1 MFRSLLFS
9 AVLLAATPLAA
20 QEFTPQDLVSYAQSE
35 EEALLRERE
44 RLLAAEAALAEPL
57 WLRRAD
63 GQVDVVDGGP
73 IYDRASFVI
82 EMAVSMR
89 AEAEIDS
96 LEAAAGFEMPAFLR
110 DITQQV
116 AEAVAAT
123 DTPDQASIVS
133 RARNRLIEA
142 YRTASQATRRE
153 TLVGID
159 QRLTWVREVFEE
171 AKPAKRAPFPP
182 STACSPPVMAIF
194 TGTKAITATPTRP
207 SPCPTSARIVPM
219 PSGWSRAGG
228 GASTIPTVWAA
239 SNSGSAPR
247 AAFPAGGGMTT
258 TGPMWKVA
266 ARTGRGNARGANLTA
281 CAAPRARSRSPR

>member
-1 MFRSLLFS
+1 MFRSLLLS

-57 WLRRAD
+57 WLRRSD

-133 RARNRLIEA
+133 RARNRLIDA

-171 AKPAKRAPFPP
+171 AQQ
-182 STACSPPVMAIF
+182 
-194 TGTKAITATPTRP
+194 
-207 SPCPTSARIVPM
+207 AREA
-219 PSGWSRAGG
+219 R
-228 GASTIPTVWAA
+228 
-239 SNSGSAPR
+239 
-247 AAFPAGGGMTT
+247 AFPAIYSVFTSSYGDIHWDEGYYGDPNKTLAVSDIREDRAHAVWVVEGRWARVDDPDRVGGFEF
-258 TGPMWKVA
+258 WFSS
-266 ARTGRGNARGANLTA
+266 A
-281 CAAPRARSRSPR
+281 CSFSGWWWYDNDRPDVESRSPNWTGECAGG

>member
-1 MFRSLLFS
+1 MFRSLLLS
-9 AVLLAATPLAA
+9 AVLLVATPLAA
-20 QEFTPQDLVSYAQSE
+20 QEFTPQDLISYAQSE

-133 RARNRLIEA
+133 RARNRLIDA

-171 AKPAKRAPFPP
+171 AQE
-182 STACSPPVMAIF
+182 
-194 TGTKAITATPTRP
+194 
-207 SPCPTSARIVPM
+207 AREA
-219 PSGWSRAGG
+219 R
-228 GASTIPTVWAA
+228 
-239 SNSGSAPR
+239 
-247 AAFPAGGGMTT
+247 AFPAIYSVFTSSYGDIHWDEGYYGDPNKTLAVSVIREDRAHAVWVVEGRWGRVDDPDHVGGFEF
-258 TGPMWKVA
+258 WFSS
-266 ARTGRGNARGANLTA
+266 A
-281 CAAPRARSRSPR
+281 CSFSGWWWYDNDRPDVESRSPNWTGECAGG